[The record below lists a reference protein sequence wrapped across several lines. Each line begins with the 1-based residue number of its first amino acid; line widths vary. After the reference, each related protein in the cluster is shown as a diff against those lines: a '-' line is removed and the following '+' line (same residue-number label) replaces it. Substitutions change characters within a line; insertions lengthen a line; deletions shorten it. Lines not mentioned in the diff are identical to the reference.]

1 MKNYKKIVRPCVS
14 FALVAAMALPLA
26 ACHRTDTP
34 NGPVDPPPPP
44 PTISIGDTETTVLAL
59 GDAPIQLTVSVE
71 NSDSS
76 EVVWES
82 SNPRYLKVTNDGLV
96 SVIEEPEILDIFVTV
111 KAKLKSDYSVVAE
124 RTFTVKA
131 AKQSGQTG
139 YLKADMLNAL
149 GNPSITVDGTLTDY
163 YVNKNKPEDNSET
176 NYSMTVQMED
186 GKWRGVWG
194 GLDENGER
202 ITEIENVY
210 ERGVKDA
217 TDTNGVKGKEL
228 QSVYIDKNNQVTR
241 KTETNYVSIPA
252 VWEAQHYWNHLDK
265 IPVADVKYDPAN
277 PYEYTYVTDESNI
290 NSQYLMTYLA
300 FSLTPMLDET
310 FQRVIIELTE
320 EPDANGDYEIAGMRA
335 QTYPQY
341 TNPTYDKTG
350 ELTGWDAMSYSTLTF
365 EFSNIGTTEV
375 EEPTPYTATENMD
388 KLKTALDKMK
398 TATNYTFDAV
408 NTTTSAPSTDEG
420 DYDIQSASAASVKSA
435 ARATTT
441 PPSDKYLGGKSY
453 TSYYSYT
460 SGTGKV
466 GTTGH
471 VTADGIVL
479 LRTFQYSGS
488 MDGNNFRTEVTGYKP
503 IISNGGDDDYYEQF
517 AYASDAVVIPSDNG
531 TTNKYGALKGT
542 KSIRGKMTDKLPGF
556 DFAPE
561 LFEFTGERT
570 VNKKTVYSFKLRST
584 SATRDIAMEVSM
596 DNYAESASAS
606 SSRGLTINVDKD
618 GNLVSTEFPYS
629 VTFGTYIGYVTTT
642 YSKIGSTEL
651 RPDAFN
657 EYVARGWR
665 QSWDEYTMKYYK
677 ENASDNSSK
686 EVNAGMAVRS
696 IFGDNASSLPT
707 PPDMMKMFGDDVS
720 GPFYDDETKTLAD
733 GSTKYIRYMSL
744 TARTDRYD
752 ENSQISKE
760 TFDDIMRIATETF
773 GAKGLTLDRAL
784 TDVTGGE
791 SGRGDFVLVYS
802 NSQITVVITNNH
814 TKNFWIYFYNA
825 GDYTRGSSAQ

>member
-1 MKNYKKIVRPCVS
+1 MKKFKDILKPCVS
-14 FALVAAMALPLA
+14 FALVTAMALPLA
-26 ACHRTDTP
+26 ACNRSNDPGNVTP
-34 NGPVDPPPPP
+34 PAPDPVI
-44 PTISIGDTETTVLAL
+44 TIDESVTVIAM
-59 GDAPIQLTVSVE
+59 GDAPIKLTANVE
-71 NSDSS
+71 NSDDT
-76 EVVWES
+76 EIIWES
-82 SNPRYLKVTNDGLV
+82 DNPEYLKVTTDGTV
-96 SVIEEPEILDIFVTV
+96 SVIKEPEILDMFVTI
-111 KAKLKSDYSVVAE
+111 KARLKSNSKVVAE

-176 NYSMTVQMED
+176 NYSMTVEMED

-194 GLDENGER
+194 GLDDNNER
-202 ITEIENVY
+202 ISEIENIY

-217 TDTNGVKGKEL
+217 TDANGFKGKEL
-228 QSVYIDKNNQVTR
+228 QSVFLDKNNQVTR
-241 KTETNYVSIPA
+241 KTETNYLSIPA

-265 IPVADVKYDPAN
+265 IPVADVTYDPAN

-310 FQRVIIELTE
+310 FQRVIIELSE
-320 EPDANGDYEIAGMRA
+320 EPNEDGEYEIEGMRA

-341 TNPTYDKTG
+341 TNPTTDKQG
-350 ELTGWDAMSYSTLTF
+350 NVTGWDAMSYSTLKFTF
-365 EFSNIGTTEV
+365 SDIGTTEV
-375 EEPTPYTATENMD
+375 KEPTPFTATENMD
-388 KLKTALDKMK
+388 KLKSALDKMK
-398 TATNYTFDAV
+398 TASNYTFSAV
-408 NTTTSAPSTDEG
+408 NTTTSQPSIDEG
-420 DYDIQSASAASVKSA
+420 DYDIMSTSAASVKSA

-453 TSYYSYT
+453 TSYYNYT

-479 LRTFQYSGS
+479 MRTFQYTGS

-503 IISNGGDDDYYEQF
+503 IINNGSDEDYYEQF
-517 AYASDAVVIPSDNG
+517 EYASDAVVIPSTDG
-531 TTNKYGALKGT
+531 TTAKYGALRGT
-542 KSIRGKMTDKLPGF
+542 KSIRGTIADKLPGF

-561 LFEFTGERT
+561 LFEYTGMRT

-584 SATRDIAMEVSM
+584 SVTRDVALEISM
-596 DNYAESASAS
+596 DNYADSASAS
-606 SSRGLTINVDKD
+606 SSRGLTINVDED

-642 YSKIGSTEL
+642 YSNVGSTTL
-651 RPDAFN
+651 REDAFN

-665 QSWDEYTMKYYK
+665 QSWDEYTMKYYR
-677 ENASDNSSK
+677 ENEADDTSK

-696 IFGDNASSLPT
+696 IFGNNVSSVPT
-707 PPDMMKMFGDDVS
+707 PPEMMKLFGDDVS
-720 GPFYDDETKTLAD
+720 GPFYESNTKTLAD
-733 GSTKYIRYMSL
+733 GTKKYIRYMAL
-744 TARTDRYD
+744 TARTDKYD
-752 ENSQISKE
+752 ENGQITKE
-760 TFDDIMRIATETF
+760 TFDEIMQIATETF
-773 GAKGLTLDRAL
+773 AAKGLVLDRAL

-791 SGRGDFVLVYS
+791 SGRSDFVLVYS

-825 GDYTRGSSAQ
+825 GDYTRTDSAQ